1 MAETTAK
8 GGKSQTLKFKA
19 EVAQLLN
26 IVINSLYTD
35 REVFVRELVSNAS
48 DALEKMR
55 HLGLIRKDEV
65 KVEEADLEIHI
76 DLDSDAKTF
85 AITDTGIGM
94 TREETA
100 QSLGTIAHSGSRAF
114 LQQIAEGKPVDMNLI
129 GQFGVGFYAAFMA
142 AKKVTVHTRSWQSDN
157 EPVVWSS
164 EGAGSFTLR
173 SADPGLPRGTTVT
186 LDLRDDAAEFA
197 NADTIKNLIRRFS
210 NFVPFP
216 IRVNGEQVNTVQ
228 PLWAK
233 PKSEIGENEMK
244 EFYRFIAN
252 AFDDPMYSFH
262 FNADAPL
269 AIRSLLFVPG
279 QNMEGF
285 GLGRMEP
292 GVTLY
297 CKRVMIQ
304 SQVEELLPEY
314 FRFIRGVVDSE
325 DLPLNIS
332 RETMQDS
339 ALVAKLRRVL
349 TGRLIKFLAEEAKS
363 DAEKYGEFFKTFGV
377 FLKEGV
383 ATDADNRGEL
393 AKLLLYDFSA
403 DPEKKVSLEQYLE
416 RMPEKQPAIYYITG
430 PSREAIEAGPYG
442 EALSSRGYEILY
454 CYEGVDDFVMSA
466 LHEFEGKPI
475 ISADQRDLKL
485 EDAEAPEGGAEALPE
500 KEAGDL
506 ARWIKEQLGDAV
518 QEVQVSKRL
527 VKSPAILV
535 NPDEMF
541 TTGMQRVMQA
551 VTKGTVP
558 SKSMVLE
565 INPAHPILKRLADL
579 RTQPEKAELSSEA
592 AKMLLDNAMIAAG
605 LLVDPKTLVVRST
618 RILEAALE

>member
-1 MAETTAK
+1 
-8 GGKSQTLKFKA
+8 
-19 EVAQLLN
+19 
-26 IVINSLYTD
+26 
-35 REVFVRELVSNAS
+35 
-48 DALEKMR
+48 
-55 HLGLIRKDEV
+55 
-65 KVEEADLEIHI
+65 
-76 DLDSDAKTF
+76 
-85 AITDTGIGM
+85 
-94 TREETA
+94 
-100 QSLGTIAHSGSRAF
+100 
-114 LQQIAEGKPVDMNLI
+114 
-129 GQFGVGFYAAFMA
+129 
-142 AKKVTVHTRSWQSDN
+142 
-157 EPVVWSS
+157 
-164 EGAGSFTLR
+164 
-173 SADPGLPRGTTVT
+173 
-186 LDLRDDAAEFA
+186 
-197 NADTIKNLIRRFS
+197 
-210 NFVPFP
+210 
-216 IRVNGEQVNTVQ
+216 
-228 PLWAK
+228 
-233 PKSEIGENEMK
+233 
-244 EFYRFIAN
+244 
-252 AFDDPMYSFH
+252 
-262 FNADAPL
+262 
-269 AIRSLLFVPG
+269 
-279 QNMEGF
+279 
-285 GLGRMEP
+285 
-292 GVTLY
+292 
-297 CKRVMIQ
+297 MIQ

-403 DPEKKVSLEQYLE
+403 DPEKKVSLQQYLE